1 MTLIERTDELNSL
14 IGELSSTTGGDGR
27 VVLVSGPTAVGKTD
41 LVQAFA
47 RAASERGAVLLSA
60 TATRGHRD
68 RPLGVVAQLMRQAEP
83 HSAALRQLTENAV
96 LTATLHMHGADDAHQ
111 VRPAVLHGLWSEL
124 ATLAQAR
131 PIVIVVDDL
140 QYAGVSSLTT
150 LLFLARRASTGRV
163 MLVFTLSADADP
175 GRSALRGELLRMPH
189 CRRIRLVPLSRS
201 GLAALLAEVPGMR
214 ERPGVAAEAHAL
226 TGGNPLL
233 ARGLLLDNRRP
244 AGEPAAGLLVGD
256 GFTRAVL
263 SCLHRT
269 DGIVRRVA
277 QGVALLGGENDAA
290 LVADLLDVHAVLVD
304 EAMIALRTAGL
315 LGFDGFRH
323 PRARAAVLETLDA
336 EDLVNLHA
344 RAAVLR
350 HRQGDPPLE
359 TARHLVS
366 AGHPSAEWTIGVLTD
381 AAEQALAGGELDLA
395 LSCLRLADAQCSDA
409 RQRAAIRTTLAAV
422 EWRIDPGT
430 ASRHLPD
437 LVDALRQGLI
447 SGRHE
452 AIVIEFLLWS
462 GQLDT
467 ARAALTRLVE
477 RPGPPSGEAAVTIAA
492 LRPWLGHAFPEL
504 GRLLEDHQPRS
515 ALVRPARVLAD
526 PTLHRVDALAD
537 ATPHGDGVTR
547 SEQLLAKCDPDEL
560 TLGTI
565 VTSLATLMYAD
576 ELEKADSWCD
586 RLLRAVGNR
595 RAPTW
600 QALLTAM
607 RAGILGRQG
616 NLREAQQQAND
627 ALKLLPAAS
636 WGVALAIP
644 IATLILTAVGLGNL
658 DEAAACLGVAMPPGL
673 FQTSF
678 GLTYLH
684 ARGRYH
690 LAARDAPAALADFER
705 CGEMLRRWGRDE
717 PAMLPWRSDA
727 ALALLALGRPGPA
740 RELLREQLD
749 LLAPGQHRTR
759 GLTLRV
765 MAAAVAPA
773 ERLALL
779 HEALTHFEASSDR
792 LTLAMVFA
800 DISRTQELLGARPQ
814 AEAAARQAQLWAREC
829 GAEAS
834 VRRLLPATVR
844 VDVTEEALPVVPE
857 ERVTDLSDAER
868 RVAGLAASGH
878 TNREIADQLF
888 VTISTVEQHLT
899 RVYRKLNVRRRTD
912 LPWELQT
919 EGGRRG

>member
-1 MTLIERTDELNSL
+1 MTLIERTDEMNSL
-14 IGELSSTTGGDGR
+14 IGELCSTTGGDGR
-27 VVLVSGPTAVGKTD
+27 VVLVSGPTAVGKTE

-47 RAASERGAVLLSA
+47 RAAGERGAVLLSA

-68 RPLGVVAQLMRQAEP
+68 RPLGLVAQLMRQAEP
-83 HSAALRQLTENAV
+83 HSAQLRQLTENAV
-96 LTATLHMHGADDAHQ
+96 LTATLHMHGADDAHH
-111 VRPAVLHGLWSEL
+111 VRPAVLHGLWTEL
-124 ATLAQAR
+124 ATLARAR
-131 PIVIVVDDL
+131 PIVVVVDDL
-140 QYAGVSSLTT
+140 QYADVPSLTT

-175 GRSALRGELLRMPH
+175 GRSALRGELLRLPH
-189 CRRIRLVPLSRS
+189 CRRLRLAPLSPA
-201 GLAALLAEVPGMR
+201 GLAALLGEVSGVR
-214 ERPGVAAEAHAL
+214 EPPAVAAEAHAL

-233 ARGLLLDNRRP
+233 ARGLLVDNRRLGAE
-244 AGEPAAGLLVGD
+244 AGPGLVVGD
-256 GFTRAVL
+256 GFTRAVV

-269 DGIVRRVA
+269 DGIVRRVG
-277 QGVALLGGENDAA
+277 QGVALLGDDGDPA
-290 LVADLLDVHAVLVD
+290 LVADLLDVHPVLVD
-304 EAMIALRTAGL
+304 EAMTALRAAGL
-315 LGFDGFRH
+315 LGPGGFRH
-323 PRARAAVLETLDA
+323 PRARAAVLETLDPD
-336 EDLVNLHA
+336 DLVNLHA

-350 HRQGDPPLE
+350 HRQGGPPLAV
-359 TARHLVS
+359 ARHLVA
-366 AGHPSAEWTIGVLTD
+366 AGHPSAGWTIGVLTD
-381 AAEQALAGGELDLA
+381 GAEQALAQGELDLA
-395 LSCLRLADAQCSDA
+395 LSCLRLADDQCSDA
-409 RQRAAIRTTLAAV
+409 RQRAAIRTTLAAI

-462 GQLDT
+462 GQIDT

-477 RPGPPSGEAAVTIAA
+477 RPGPPTGEAAVTIAA

-504 GRLLEDHQPRS
+504 GQLLESRQPRS
-515 ALVRPARVLAD
+515 AALRPPRVLAD
-526 PTLHRVDALAD
+526 PTLHGVDALAG
-537 ATPHGDGVTR
+537 AAPRGDDVAR

-565 VTSLATLMYAD
+565 VTSLAALMYAD
-576 ELEKADSWCD
+576 ELEKAGSWCD
-586 RLLRAVGNR
+586 RLLRALDGR
-595 RAPTW
+595 RAPMW

-607 RAGILGRQG
+607 RAGIVGRQG
-616 NLREAQQQAND
+616 DLRESQRQARD

-658 DEAAACLGVAMPPGL
+658 EDAAACLGVAMPPGL

-690 LAARDAPAALADFER
+690 LAARDFPAALADFER
-705 CGEMLRRWGRDE
+705 CGEMLRRWNRDQ

-727 ALALLALGRPGPA
+727 ALALLALDRPERA

-749 LLAPGQHRTR
+749 LLAPGQHRAR

-765 MAAAVAPA
+765 LAGTVAPA
-773 ERLALL
+773 ERPALL
-779 HEALTHFEASSDR
+779 HDALTHFEACSDR
-792 LTLAMVFA
+792 LNLALVFA

-844 VDVTEEALPVVPE
+844 VDVTEEALPTVPDE
-857 ERVTDLSDAER
+857 WVTDLSDAER